1 MSSGRKYSFS
11 DALFSST
18 FIHNPVL
25 IQAAG
30 LCAIVAVATTLK
42 TAVLLAAAFFPVLII
57 TQVFACLAL
66 KKVPRWIRVAIY
78 LLIGTAIIAG
88 IIYAIDTFMP
98 EISLGAGI
106 YLALTAANSIIA
118 LHCEK
123 LAVKTDLRH
132 AFFDSVATALG
143 YAAVIIPVGA
153 LREMIGSSTIWGAN
167 IKVPM
172 TYPAILMPFGGFLVL
187 AFFAAALKAL
197 INKRFPEHSAE
208 TEMKIKKTSVIVS
221 KKNLPENL
229 APAKAEE
236 APAEE
241 EKETAE
247 AEETVETEETAE
259 AEETV
264 ETEETVEVEETVET
278 EDLKEDDLA
287 HLEPLDGEG
296 KFDLSDIF
304 AKDDEDEDDKDYG
317 SAFNR
322 LFDEAK
328 DFDSDEKKEGD
339 K

>member
-66 KKVPRWIRVAIY
+66 KRVPRWIRVAIY

-143 YAAVIIPVGA
+143 YAAVIIPIGA

-229 APAKAEE
+229 APA
-236 APAEE
+236 EE

-247 AEETVETEETAE
+247 AKETVETEEII
-259 AEETV
+259 
-264 ETEETVEVEETVET
+264 EVEETVEA
-278 EDLKEDDLA
+278 EDPKEDDLA
-287 HLEPLDGEG
+287 HFEPLDGEG

>member
-167 IKVPM
+167 IKIPM

-208 TEMKIKKTSVIVS
+208 TEMEIKKTSVIVS

-229 APAKAEE
+229 APA
-236 APAEE
+236 EE
-241 EKETAE
+241 EK
-247 AEETVETEETAE
+247 ETAE

-264 ETEETVEVEETVET
+264 ETEETVEVEETVEA
-278 EDLKEDDLA
+278 EDPKEDDLA
-287 HLEPLDGEG
+287 HFEPLDGKG

-317 SAFNR
+317 SVFNR

>member
-66 KKVPRWIRVAIY
+66 KRVPRWIRVAIY

-172 TYPAILMPFGGFLVL
+172 TFPAILMPFGGFLFL

-229 APAKAEE
+229 APA
-236 APAEE
+236 EE

-247 AEETVETEETAE
+247 AEETA
-259 AEETV
+259 
-264 ETEETVEVEETVET
+264 ETEETVEVEEIVEA
-278 EDLKEDDLA
+278 EDPKEDDLA
-287 HLEPLDGEG
+287 HFEPLDGEG

>member
-66 KKVPRWIRVAIY
+66 KRVPRWIRVAIY

-123 LAVKTDLRH
+123 LAIKTDLRH
-132 AFFDSVATALG
+132 AFFDSIATALG

-167 IKVPM
+167 IKIPM

-229 APAKAEE
+229 APA
-236 APAEE
+236 EE

-247 AEETVETEETAE
+247 SEETVEA
-259 AEETV
+259 
-264 ETEETVEVEETVET
+264 EETVEVEETVEA
-278 EDLKEDDLA
+278 EDPKEDDLA
-287 HLEPLDGEG
+287 HFEPLDGEG

-317 SAFNR
+317 SVFNR

>member
-143 YAAVIIPVGA
+143 YAAVIIPIGA

-221 KKNLPENL
+221 KKNLPEDL

-247 AEETVETEETAE
+247 AEETVETEETVEVEEIVE
-259 AEETV
+259 AEET
-264 ETEETVEVEETVET
+264 
-278 EDLKEDDLA
+278 KEDDLA
-287 HLEPLDGEG
+287 HFEPLDGEG

>member
-66 KKVPRWIRVAIY
+66 KRVPRWIRVAIY

-88 IIYAIDTFMP
+88 IIYAIDTFVP

-167 IKVPM
+167 IKIPM

-229 APAKAEE
+229 APA
-236 APAEE
+236 EE
-241 EKETAE
+241 EK
-247 AEETVETEETAE
+247 ETAE

-264 ETEETVEVEETVET
+264 ETEETVEVEETVEA
-278 EDLKEDDLA
+278 EDPKEDDLA
-287 HLEPLDGEG
+287 HFEPLDGKG

-304 AKDDEDEDDKDYG
+304 AKGDEDEDDKDYG
-317 SAFNR
+317 SVFNR

>member
-1 MSSGRKYSFS
+1 MKSGKKYSFS

-66 KKVPRWIRVAIY
+66 KRVPRWIRVAIY

-123 LAVKTDLRH
+123 LAIKTDLRH
-132 AFFDSVATALG
+132 AFFDSIATALG

-167 IKVPM
+167 IKIPM

-197 INKRFPEHSAE
+197 INKRFPEQSAE

-221 KKNLPENL
+221 KKNLPENA

-236 APAEE
+236 TPDAEE
-241 EKETAE
+241 SVES
-247 AEETVETEETAE
+247 EEITEPEETAE
-259 AEETV
+259 TVEVIETV
-264 ETEETVEVEETVET
+264 EAAEEEP
-278 EDLKEDDLA
+278 DDLS
-287 HLEPLDGEG
+287 HFEPLDGDNS
-296 KFDLSDIF
+296 FDLADIF
-304 AKDDEDEDDKDYG
+304 ADDENDGKDYG

-322 LFDEAK
+322 LFDEAE
-328 DFDSDEKKEGD
+328 DFNSDEKKEGD

>member
-66 KKVPRWIRVAIY
+66 KRVPRWIRVAIY

-172 TYPAILMPFGGFLVL
+172 TFPAILMPFGGFLFL

-229 APAKAEE
+229 APA
-236 APAEE
+236 EE

-247 AEETVETEETAE
+247 AKETVEA
-259 AEETV
+259 
-264 ETEETVEVEETVET
+264 EETVEVEETVEAEET
-278 EDLKEDDLA
+278 KEDDLA
-287 HLEPLDGEG
+287 HFEPLDGKG

-317 SAFNR
+317 SVFNR

>member
-78 LLIGTAIIAG
+78 LLIGTAILAG

-172 TYPAILMPFGGFLVL
+172 TFPAILMPFGGFLVL

-208 TEMKIKKTSVIVS
+208 TEMKIKKTSVVVS
-221 KKNLPENL
+221 KKNLPEDL
-229 APAKAEE
+229 

-241 EKETAE
+241 EK
-247 AEETVETEETAE
+247 ETAE

-264 ETEETVEVEETVET
+264 ETEETVEVEETVEA
-278 EDLKEDDLA
+278 EDPKEDDLA
-287 HLEPLDGEG
+287 HFEPLDGEG

>member
-229 APAKAEE
+229 APA
-236 APAEE
+236 EE

-247 AEETVETEETAE
+247 AEDTVEA
-259 AEETV
+259 
-264 ETEETVEVEETVET
+264 EETVEVEETVEA
-278 EDLKEDDLA
+278 EVPKEDDLA
-287 HLEPLDGEG
+287 HFEPLDGEG

>member
-66 KKVPRWIRVAIY
+66 KRVPRWIRVAIY

-143 YAAVIIPVGA
+143 YAAVIIPIGA

-172 TYPAILMPFGGFLVL
+172 AFPAILMPFGGFLFL

-229 APAKAEE
+229 APA
-236 APAEE
+236 EE

-247 AEETVETEETAE
+247 AEETVEAEETAE

-264 ETEETVEVEETVET
+264 EVEETIEA
-278 EDLKEDDLA
+278 EDPKEDDLA
-287 HLEPLDGEG
+287 HFEPLDGKG

-304 AKDDEDEDDKDYG
+304 AKDDEDKDDKDYG
-317 SAFNR
+317 SVFNR

-328 DFDSDEKKEGD
+328 DFASDEKKEGD

>member
-66 KKVPRWIRVAIY
+66 KRVPRWIRVAIY

-229 APAKAEE
+229 APA
-236 APAEE
+236 EE
-241 EKETAE
+241 EK
-247 AEETVETEETAE
+247 ETAE

-264 ETEETVEVEETVET
+264 ETEETVEVEETVEA
-278 EDLKEDDLA
+278 EDPKEDDLA
-287 HLEPLDGEG
+287 HFKPLDGEG

>member
-66 KKVPRWIRVAIY
+66 KRVPRWIRVAIY

-167 IKVPM
+167 IKIPM

-229 APAKAEE
+229 APA
-236 APAEE
+236 EE
-241 EKETAE
+241 EK
-247 AEETVETEETAE
+247 ETAE

-264 ETEETVEVEETVET
+264 ETEETVEVEETVEA
-278 EDLKEDDLA
+278 EDPREDDLA
-287 HLEPLDGEG
+287 HFEPLDGEG
-296 KFDLSDIF
+296 KFDRSDIF
-304 AKDDEDEDDKDYG
+304 AKDDEDEDNKDYG

>member
-1 MSSGRKYSFS
+1 M
-11 DALFSST
+11 
-18 FIHNPVL
+18 L

-66 KKVPRWIRVAIY
+66 KRVPRWIRVAIY

-229 APAKAEE
+229 APA
-236 APAEE
+236 EE

-247 AEETVETEETAE
+247 AEETVEAEETAE

-264 ETEETVEVEETVET
+264 EVEETIEA
-278 EDLKEDDLA
+278 EDPKEDDLA
-287 HLEPLDGEG
+287 HFEPLDGKG

-304 AKDDEDEDDKDYG
+304 AKDDEDKDDKDYG
-317 SAFNR
+317 SVFNR

>member
-66 KKVPRWIRVAIY
+66 KRVPRWIRVAIY

-88 IIYAIDTFMP
+88 TIYAIDTFMP

-221 KKNLPENL
+221 KKNLPEDL

-247 AEETVETEETAE
+247 AEETVETEETVEVEEIVE
-259 AEETV
+259 AEET
-264 ETEETVEVEETVET
+264 
-278 EDLKEDDLA
+278 KEDDLA
-287 HLEPLDGEG
+287 HFEPLDGEG

>member
-66 KKVPRWIRVAIY
+66 KRVPRWIRVAIY

-167 IKVPM
+167 IKIPM
-172 TYPAILMPFGGFLVL
+172 TYPAILMPFGGFLFL

-229 APAKAEE
+229 APA
-236 APAEE
+236 EE
-241 EKETAE
+241 EK
-247 AEETVETEETAE
+247 ETAE

-264 ETEETVEVEETVET
+264 ETEETVEVEETVEA
-278 EDLKEDDLA
+278 EDPKEDDFA
-287 HLEPLDGEG
+287 HFEPLDGEG

>member
-42 TAVLLAAAFFPVLII
+42 TAVPLAAAFFPVLII

-167 IKVPM
+167 IKIPM

-229 APAKAEE
+229 APA
-236 APAEE
+236 EE

-247 AEETVETEETAE
+247 AEETVETEETVE
-259 AEETV
+259 VKETV
-264 ETEETVEVEETVET
+264 EA
-278 EDLKEDDLA
+278 EDPKEDDLA
-287 HLEPLDGEG
+287 HFEPLDGKG

-317 SAFNR
+317 SVFNR

>member
-66 KKVPRWIRVAIY
+66 KRVPRWIRVAIY

-167 IKVPM
+167 IKIPM

-229 APAKAEE
+229 APA
-236 APAEE
+236 EE
-241 EKETAE
+241 EK
-247 AEETVETEETAE
+247 ETAE

-264 ETEETVEVEETVET
+264 ETEETVEVEETVEA
-278 EDLKEDDLA
+278 EDSKEDDLA
-287 HLEPLDGEG
+287 HFEPLDGEG

-304 AKDDEDEDDKDYG
+304 AKDNEDEDDKDYG

>member
-66 KKVPRWIRVAIY
+66 KRVPRWIRVAIY

-172 TYPAILMPFGGFLVL
+172 TYPAILMPFGGFLFL

-229 APAKAEE
+229 T
-236 APAEE
+236 PAEE

-247 AEETVETEETAE
+247 AEEA
-259 AEETV
+259 V
-264 ETEETVEVEETVET
+264 ETEETVEVEETVEA
-278 EDLKEDDLA
+278 EDPKEDDLA
-287 HLEPLDGEG
+287 HFEPLDGEG

>member
-88 IIYAIDTFMP
+88 IIYAIDTFIP

-172 TYPAILMPFGGFLVL
+172 TYPAILMPFGGFLFL

-221 KKNLPENL
+221 KKNLPEDL
-229 APAKAEE
+229 

-241 EKETAE
+241 EKETAK
-247 AEETVETEETAE
+247 A
-259 AEETV
+259 
-264 ETEETVEVEETVET
+264 EETVEVEETVEA
-278 EDLKEDDLA
+278 EDPKEDDLA
-287 HLEPLDGEG
+287 HFEPLDGEG

-304 AKDDEDEDDKDYG
+304 AKDDEDKDDKDYG
-317 SAFNR
+317 SVFNR

>member
-167 IKVPM
+167 IKIPM

-229 APAKAEE
+229 APA
-236 APAEE
+236 EE
-241 EKETAE
+241 EK
-247 AEETVETEETAE
+247 ETAE

-264 ETEETVEVEETVET
+264 ETEETVEVEETVEA
-278 EDLKEDDLA
+278 EDPKEDDLA
-287 HLEPLDGEG
+287 HFEPLDGKG

-304 AKDDEDEDDKDYG
+304 AKDDEDEDDRDYG
-317 SAFNR
+317 SVFNR

>member
-66 KKVPRWIRVAIY
+66 KRVPRWIRVAIY

-143 YAAVIIPVGA
+143 YAAVIIPIGA

-172 TYPAILMPFGGFLVL
+172 TFPAILMPFGGFLFL

-208 TEMKIKKTSVIVS
+208 TEMEIKKTSVIVS

-229 APAKAEE
+229 APA
-236 APAEE
+236 EE
-241 EKETAE
+241 EK
-247 AEETVETEETAE
+247 ETAE

-264 ETEETVEVEETVET
+264 ETEETVEVEETVEA
-278 EDLKEDDLA
+278 EDPKEDDLA
-287 HLEPLDGEG
+287 HFEPLDGEG

>member
-1 MSSGRKYSFS
+1 MSSGRKYSFY

-66 KKVPRWIRVAIY
+66 KRVPRWIRVAIY

-143 YAAVIIPVGA
+143 YAAVIIPIGA

-221 KKNLPENL
+221 KKNLPEDL

-236 APAEE
+236 AP
-241 EKETAE
+241 
-247 AEETVETEETAE
+247 

-264 ETEETVEVEETVET
+264 ETEETVEVEETVEA
-278 EDLKEDDLA
+278 EDPKEDDLA
-287 HLEPLDGEG
+287 HFEPLDGEG

-304 AKDDEDEDDKDYG
+304 AKDDEDEDDKDYS

>member
-57 TQVFACLAL
+57 PQVFACLAL
-66 KKVPRWIRVAIY
+66 KRVPRWKRVAIY

-197 INKRFPEHSAE
+197 INKRFPEHSAD

-229 APAKAEE
+229 APA
-236 APAEE
+236 EE

-247 AEETVETEETAE
+247 AEEPVEA
-259 AEETV
+259 
-264 ETEETVEVEETVET
+264 EETVEVEETVEA
-278 EDLKEDDLA
+278 EDPEEDDLA
-287 HLEPLDGEG
+287 HFEPLDGKG

-317 SAFNR
+317 SVFNR

>member
-66 KKVPRWIRVAIY
+66 KRVPRWIRVAIY

-143 YAAVIIPVGA
+143 YAAVIIPIGA

-172 TYPAILMPFGGFLVL
+172 AFPAILMPFGGFLFL

-229 APAKAEE
+229 APA
-236 APAEE
+236 EE
-241 EKETAE
+241 EK
-247 AEETVETEETAE
+247 ETAE

-264 ETEETVEVEETVET
+264 ETEETVEVEETVEA

-287 HLEPLDGEG
+287 HFEPLDGKG

-304 AKDDEDEDDKDYG
+304 AKDDEDKDDKDYG
-317 SAFNR
+317 SVFNR

>member
-42 TAVLLAAAFFPVLII
+42 TAALLAAAFFPVLII

-66 KKVPRWIRVAIY
+66 KRVPRWIRVAIY

-172 TYPAILMPFGGFLVL
+172 TFPAILMPFGGFLFL

-229 APAKAEE
+229 APA
-236 APAEE
+236 EE

-247 AEETVETEETAE
+247 AEEA
-259 AEETV
+259 V
-264 ETEETVEVEETVET
+264 ETEETVEVEETVEA
-278 EDLKEDDLA
+278 EDPKEDDLA
-287 HLEPLDGEG
+287 HFEPLDGEG

>member
-66 KKVPRWIRVAIY
+66 KRVPRWIRVAIY

-229 APAKAEE
+229 APA
-236 APAEE
+236 EE

-247 AEETVETEETAE
+247 AK
-259 AEETV
+259 ETV
-264 ETEETVEVEETVET
+264 ETEETVEVEETVEA
-278 EDLKEDDLA
+278 EDPKEDDLA
-287 HLEPLDGEG
+287 HFEPLDGKG

-328 DFDSDEKKEGD
+328 DFDSDEKKGGD

>member
-42 TAVLLAAAFFPVLII
+42 TAVLLATAFFPVLII

-78 LLIGTAIIAG
+78 LLLGTAIIAG

-229 APAKAEE
+229 APA
-236 APAEE
+236 EE

-247 AEETVETEETAE
+247 TEETVEA
-259 AEETV
+259 
-264 ETEETVEVEETVET
+264 EETVEVEETVEA
-278 EDLKEDDLA
+278 EDPKEDDLA
-287 HLEPLDGEG
+287 HFEPLDGEG

-304 AKDDEDEDDKDYG
+304 AKDGEDEDDKDYG

>member
-66 KKVPRWIRVAIY
+66 KKAPRWIRVAIY

-88 IIYAIDTFMP
+88 IIYAIDTFIP

-172 TYPAILMPFGGFLVL
+172 TYPAILMPFGGFLFL

-229 APAKAEE
+229 APA
-236 APAEE
+236 EE
-241 EKETAE
+241 EK
-247 AEETVETEETAE
+247 ETAE

-264 ETEETVEVEETVET
+264 ETEETVEVEETVEA
-278 EDLKEDDLA
+278 EDPKEDDLA
-287 HLEPLDGEG
+287 HFEPLDGEG

>member
-66 KKVPRWIRVAIY
+66 KKVARWIRVAIY

-88 IIYAIDTFMP
+88 IIYAIDLFVP

-132 AFFDSVATALG
+132 AFFDAVATALG

-153 LREMIGSSTIWGAN
+153 LREIIGSSTLWGAN
-167 IKVPM
+167 VKVPI

-197 INKRFPEHSAE
+197 INKRFPEHAAE
-208 TEMKIKKTSVIVS
+208 TELKIKKTSVIVS

-229 APAKAEE
+229 APAKEE
-236 APAEE
+236 SADEA
-241 EKETAE
+241 EKESSVGDGAPEEDAKE
-247 AEETVETEETAE
+247 AFETEETVETEEPVE
-259 AEETV
+259 SEESV
-264 ETEETVEVEETVET
+264 VGTEPE
-278 EDLKEDDLA
+278 EDDLA
-287 HLEPLDGEG
+287 HFEPLDGEG
-296 KFDLSDIF
+296 EFDLSDIF
-304 AKDDEDEDDKDYG
+304 ADEKTDGVDYG
-317 SAFNR
+317 SEFNR

-328 DFDSDEKKEGD
+328 EFDSDEKKEGD

>member
-172 TYPAILMPFGGFLVL
+172 TFPAILMPFGGFLFL

-229 APAKAEE
+229 APA
-236 APAEE
+236 EE

-247 AEETVETEETAE
+247 AEEL
-259 AEETV
+259 V
-264 ETEETVEVEETVET
+264 ETEETVEVEETVEA
-278 EDLKEDDLA
+278 EDPKEDDLA
-287 HLEPLDGEG
+287 HFEPLDGEG

-317 SAFNR
+317 SVFNR

>member
-143 YAAVIIPVGA
+143 YAAVIIPIGA

-172 TYPAILMPFGGFLVL
+172 AFPAILMPFGGFLFL

-229 APAKAEE
+229 APA
-236 APAEE
+236 EE
-241 EKETAE
+241 EK
-247 AEETVETEETAE
+247 ETAE

-264 ETEETVEVEETVET
+264 ETEETVEVEETVEA
-278 EDLKEDDLA
+278 EDPKEDDLA
-287 HLEPLDGEG
+287 HFEPLDGKG

-317 SAFNR
+317 SVFNR

>member
-66 KKVPRWIRVAIY
+66 KRVPRWIRVAIY

-143 YAAVIIPVGA
+143 YATVIIPVGA

-229 APAKAEE
+229 APA
-236 APAEE
+236 EE
-241 EKETAE
+241 EK
-247 AEETVETEETAE
+247 ETAE

-264 ETEETVEVEETVET
+264 ETEETVEVEETVEA
-278 EDLKEDDLA
+278 EDPKEDDLA
-287 HLEPLDGEG
+287 HFEPLDGEG

>member
-66 KKVPRWIRVAIY
+66 KRVPRWIRVAIY

-143 YAAVIIPVGA
+143 YAAVIIPIGA

-172 TYPAILMPFGGFLVL
+172 AFPAILMPFGGFLFL

-221 KKNLPENL
+221 KKILPENL
-229 APAKAEE
+229 

-247 AEETVETEETAE
+247 AEETVEAEETAE

-264 ETEETVEVEETVET
+264 EVEETIEA
-278 EDLKEDDLA
+278 EDPKEDDLA
-287 HLEPLDGEG
+287 HFEPLDGKG

-304 AKDDEDEDDKDYG
+304 AKDDEDKDDKDYG
-317 SAFNR
+317 SVFNR

>member
-123 LAVKTDLRH
+123 LAIKTDLRH

-172 TYPAILMPFGGFLVL
+172 TFPAILMPFGGFLFL

-221 KKNLPENL
+221 KKNLPEDL
-229 APAKAEE
+229 

-241 EKETAE
+241 EK
-247 AEETVETEETAE
+247 ETAE

-264 ETEETVEVEETVET
+264 ETEETVEVEETVEA
-278 EDLKEDDLA
+278 EDPKEDDLA
-287 HLEPLDGEG
+287 HFEPLDGKG

-317 SAFNR
+317 SVFNR

>member
-66 KKVPRWIRVAIY
+66 KRVPRWIRVAIY

-123 LAVKTDLRH
+123 LAVKTNPRH

-172 TYPAILMPFGGFLVL
+172 TYPAILMPFGGF
-187 AFFAAALKAL
+187 
-197 INKRFPEHSAE
+197 
-208 TEMKIKKTSVIVS
+208 
-221 KKNLPENL
+221 
-229 APAKAEE
+229 
-236 APAEE
+236 
-241 EKETAE
+241 
-247 AEETVETEETAE
+247 
-259 AEETV
+259 
-264 ETEETVEVEETVET
+264 
-278 EDLKEDDLA
+278 
-287 HLEPLDGEG
+287 
-296 KFDLSDIF
+296 
-304 AKDDEDEDDKDYG
+304 
-317 SAFNR
+317 
-322 LFDEAK
+322 
-328 DFDSDEKKEGD
+328 
-339 K
+339 

>member
-66 KKVPRWIRVAIY
+66 KRVPRWIRVAIY

-229 APAKAEE
+229 APA
-236 APAEE
+236 EE

-247 AEETVETEETAE
+247 AVETVEA
-259 AEETV
+259 
-264 ETEETVEVEETVET
+264 EETVEVEETVEA
-278 EDLKEDDLA
+278 EDSKEDDLA
-287 HLEPLDGEG
+287 HFEPLDGEG

-304 AKDDEDEDDKDYG
+304 AKDDEDEDDRDYG

>member
-66 KKVPRWIRVAIY
+66 KRVPRWIRVAIY

-167 IKVPM
+167 IKIPM

-229 APAKAEE
+229 APA
-236 APAEE
+236 EE
-241 EKETAE
+241 EK
-247 AEETVETEETAE
+247 ETAE

-264 ETEETVEVEETVET
+264 ETEETVEVEETVEA
-278 EDLKEDDLA
+278 EDPKEDDLA
-287 HLEPLDGEG
+287 HFEPLDGEG

-317 SAFNR
+317 SVFNR